1 MLGVMLGFK
10 LCGCNQAIFSTADV
24 GSSARSALH
33 TICNKILQGCSCGE
47 ILATD
52 ATVTNR

>member
-1 MLGVMLGFK
+1 MLGFK
-10 LCGCNQAIFSTADV
+10 LCGCNKAIFSTADV